1 MESSNISLLLGNLLA
16 RFLQAFWHI
25 VLAVIEGIEVSTICG
40 ILFLSESFK
49 VYQYSARQ
57 R

>member
-1 MESSNISLLLGNLLA
+1 VESSNISLLLGNLLA

-25 VLAVIEGIEVSTICG
+25 VLAVIEGIEVSTIWG